1 MGPSEGCSSKKRS
14 FLESL
19 LVIPGPSA
27 AAAVVSCDKPVSCQ
41 QARITSRPQLFS
53 MVNILSL
60 PDAIRDVRR
69 AVEIV
74 AVLSRHGFGDALQDS
89 KIDRIFEKGKALV
102 GLAPTHTEG
111 HLSRAAR
118 LRKVM
123 EELGPTFVKLGQLLS
138 TRPDLIPA
146 DWAQE
151 FKGLQH
157 DCPAVPFEAIKERL
171 QVEFPGKLDQLFRSI
186 DPVPLAAASIAQV
199 HRAVLHDG
207 SAIVLKVVR
216 PGIHEIVSAD
226 LAILRALAEASELH
240 FSNLGYSPV
249 EVVKEFDREI
259 HRELDLIHEGQSTDR
274 LRALFVTDN
283 GVVFPKVYWEATT
296 TSVLGLEEIRGTLLS
311 ELKITQLSVE
321 ERRALVTNGARA
333 VFRQCLEEGFFH
345 ADPHPGNLVALS
357 EGRIA
362 FIDCG
367 MTGQLD
373 GDTLTHLGE
382 LAQGVV
388 SGDVERVARVVAA
401 LADAPPDKEEDRAFR
416 ADIREFVA
424 HFAHAPLGR
433 LHMGDLLQDFFNK
446 VRAHSMRCPADLV
459 LLIKALTTIEFVAKD
474 LDPTFDVIAFSEP
487 YVLDLVKRRHSISEI
502 QHRAGEAFIEYATF
516 AENFPRDLGVFLKQ
530 LRKNKVAIT
539 IEHAGLFKLTET
551 VEHASKNISFAL
563 VASALLVSSAILV
576 LADRGQAGNGPS
588 AIGMTGFIGAC
599 LLIVFRVFGNRRLRK

>member
-1 MGPSEGCSSKKRS
+1 
-14 FLESL
+14 
-19 LVIPGPSA
+19 
-27 AAAVVSCDKPVSCQ
+27 
-41 QARITSRPQLFS
+41 
-53 MVNILSL
+53 
-60 PDAIRDVRR
+60 
-69 AVEIV
+69 
-74 AVLSRHGFGDALQDS
+74 
-89 KIDRIFEKGKALV
+89 
-102 GLAPTHTEG
+102 
-111 HLSRAAR
+111 
-118 LRKVM
+118 
-123 EELGPTFVKLGQLLS
+123 
-138 TRPDLIPA
+138 
-146 DWAQE
+146 
-151 FKGLQH
+151 
-157 DCPAVPFEAIKERL
+157 
-171 QVEFPGKLDQLFRSI
+171 
-186 DPVPLAAASIAQV
+186 
-199 HRAVLHDG
+199 
-207 SAIVLKVVR
+207 
-216 PGIHEIVSAD
+216 
-226 LAILRALAEASELH
+226 
-240 FSNLGYSPV
+240 
-249 EVVKEFDREI
+249 
-259 HRELDLIHEGQSTDR
+259 
-274 LRALFVTDN
+274 
-283 GVVFPKVYWEATT
+283 
-296 TSVLGLEEIRGTLLS
+296 
-311 ELKITQLSVE
+311 
-321 ERRALVTNGARA
+321 LVTNGARA

-382 LAQGVV
+382 LSQGVV

-424 HFAHAPLGR
+424 HFAHAPRGR
-433 LHMGDLLQDFFNK
+433 LHMGDLWQDFFNK

-474 LDPTFDVIAFSEP
+474 LDPSFDVIAFSEP

-502 QHRAGEAFIEYATF
+502 QHRAGEAFIEYATL

-599 LLIVFRVFGNRRLRK
+599 LLIVFRVFGNRRQRK